1 MLLFGRNQD
10 MTDDVSQSPPRRY
23 LTTQEAADYLRLKKN
38 SLEKM
43 RWLRRGPMFRHH
55 GRNVV
60 YAIEDLDAWSDERT
74 SHSTSNPDGK
84 EDDGM
89 PDSDPGA
96 SDTGPET
103 TEPDGGRSCDG

>member
-1 MLLFGRNQD
+1 
-10 MTDDVSQSPPRRY
+10 MTDDVSQPPPRRY

-43 RWLRRGPMFRHH
+43 RWRRRGPTFRHH

-74 SHSTSNPDGK
+74 SHSTSDPGRKNDDRRPDG
-84 EDDGM
+84 
-89 PDSDPGA
+89 DPGA
-96 SDTGPET
+96 LDDEPGSSGSDAGHHT
-103 TEPDGGRSCDG
+103 DV